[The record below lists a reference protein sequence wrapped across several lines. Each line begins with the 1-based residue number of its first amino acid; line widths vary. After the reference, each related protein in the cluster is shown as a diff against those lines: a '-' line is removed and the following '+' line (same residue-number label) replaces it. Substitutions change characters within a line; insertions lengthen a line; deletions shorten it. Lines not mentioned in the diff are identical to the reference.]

1 MNPGDSL
8 EMNTWIGTSGFQYK
22 EWKGSFYPEKL
33 SLPKMLA
40 FYATQFNSTEINY
53 TFRSLP
59 SEKTIARWMDETPDN
74 FRFSLKAPQRVTHFA
89 KLRKCGEAMNEFRQA
104 VKGLGKKLG
113 PVLFQLPETFRGDA
127 VLLQEFLS
135 SLPKGM
141 HASFEFRH
149 ESWFNDEVFE
159 ALAAKNAAL
168 CLAESEELVTPRV
181 ATADFGY
188 LRLRRASYT
197 AREIQNWANFIREQS
212 RKWKEAFAYL
222 KHEDTAAGTGFA
234 KQLMAK
240 LER

>member
-1 MNPGDSL
+1 
-8 EMNTWIGTSGFQYK
+8 MNTWIGTSGFQYK
-22 EWKGSFYPEKL
+22 EWKGSFYPEKM

-40 FYATQFNSTEINY
+40 FYATEFNSTEINY
-53 TFRSLP
+53 TFRSFP
-59 SEKTIARWMDETPDN
+59 SEKTIARWRDETPDD

-89 KLRKCGEAMNEFRQA
+89 KLRKCGDAMNDFRQA

-113 PVLFQLPETFRGDA
+113 PVLFQLPETFKGDA
-127 VLLQEFLS
+127 LLLSEFLA

-141 HASFEFRH
+141 SAAFEFRH
-149 ESWFNDEVFE
+149 DSWFTDEVFE

-168 CLAESEELVTPRV
+168 CLAESEELATPRI

-188 LRLRRASYT
+188 LRLRRDGYT
-197 AREIQNWANFIREQS
+197 AREIGEWADFIRNQTW
-212 RKWKEAFAYL
+212 REAFAYL

-240 LER
+240 LAG